1 MINQQDVTPVTVEV
15 ELPLWMDTMAQRQ
28 GIALSAVL
36 EQALKETLG
45 IV

>member
-1 MINQQDVTPVTVEV
+1 MINQQDVTPVTVKV

-28 GIALSAVL
+28 GIDLSAVL